1 VEGKRLGAWRLL
13 LCKGFGEVLQA
24 QVVVPLL
31 GELLV
36 LVVQA
41 GEVHIVVAHDGAAPL
56 LHAEIVIAV
65 ILCEAPGYVKWD
77 EMRLVAFSE
86 FTGTLNIVRLTIP
99 GNVEGLSFECVLRT
113 FRDAFRHTEGRFI
126 K

>member
-1 VEGKRLGAWRLL
+1 VKVEQFVIGAVEKLAR
-13 LCKGFGEVLQA
+13 
-24 QVVVPLL
+24 
-31 GELLV
+31 
-36 LVVQA
+36 
-41 GEVHIVVAHDGAAPL
+41 VHFHADIVVA
-56 LHAEIVIAV
+56 EV
-65 ILCEAPGYVKWD
+65 LCEAPGYVKWD

-86 FTGTLNIVRLTIP
+86 FTGTLSIVRLTVP

>member
-1 VEGKRLGAWRLL
+1 MGSGVLVSLPLEGLGKALL
-13 LCKGFGEVLQA
+13 SQVL
-24 QVVVPLL
+24 VPQL
-31 GELLV
+31 GEAFVFRVELR
-36 LVVQA
+36 
-41 GEVHIVVAHDGAAPL
+41 VVAVVAFADEAAPL
-56 LHAEIVIAV
+56 LDAYIVIAP

-86 FTGTLNIVRLTIP
+86 FTGTLNIVRLTVP
-99 GNVEGLSFECVLRT
+99 GNVEGLLFECVLRT

>member
-1 VEGKRLGAWRLL
+1 VLL
-13 LCKGFGEVLQA
+13 MQSN
-24 QVVVPLL
+24 QVD
-31 GELLV
+31 
-36 LVVQA
+36 
-41 GEVHIVVAHDGAAPL
+41 IVAAHDIAAPL
-56 LHAEIVIAV
+56 LHSDIIVAV
-65 ILCEAPGYVKWD
+65 VLCEAPDYVKRD

-86 FTGTLNIVRLTIP
+86 FTGTLNIVRLTVP